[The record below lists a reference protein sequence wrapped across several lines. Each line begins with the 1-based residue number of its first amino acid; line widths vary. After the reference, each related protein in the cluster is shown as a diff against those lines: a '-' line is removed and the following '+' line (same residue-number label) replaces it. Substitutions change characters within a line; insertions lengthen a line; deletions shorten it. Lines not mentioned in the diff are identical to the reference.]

1 MADGNSYNTTIM
13 TRAEFESSPLKSMYS
28 SYEDYF
34 SKALKYSTFDLA
46 KSNKFNINFDYKREF
61 INLRIKAHE
70 KHNAESEQLIARY
83 KELEQI
89 YLAMKNEQHK
99 LNNSLQRKYNV
110 STNNDL
116 LSAMSEKSQFDF
128 GMYNKSAKTTDE
140 AYQNFIAA
148 LQTANYQ
155 THRIV

>member
-1 MADGNSYNTTIM
+1 MGEGNSYNTTIM
-13 TRAEFESSPLKSMYS
+13 TRTEFESSPLKSMYS

-34 SKALKYSTFDLA
+34 SKSLKYSTFDLA
-46 KSNKFNINFDYKREF
+46 KNKLNINFDYKTAF
-61 INLRIKAHE
+61 IDMRIQAHK

-89 YLAMKNEQHK
+89 YLAMKNEQSK
-99 LNNSLQRKYNV
+99 LNGTLQRKYNV
-110 STNNDL
+110 HTNNDL
-116 LSAMSEKSQFDF
+116 MAAMSEKSQFDF
-128 GMYNKSAKTTDE
+128 GLYNKSAKSTNE
-140 AYQNFIAA
+140 AYLNFIAA